1 MVDQVAPTL
10 DRTVLE
16 DMVKIVGP
24 SMIPGL
30 RVAIA
35 QYLEQIPVAL
45 AALRTAIAHN
55 DPEALR
61 QAAHALRSSSLN
73 LGALRIAQVCA
84 QLEDQ
89 AQAFLPRAIA
99 PSPAPLDAG
108 LEPLKLDPRV
118 LATQIVELE
127 QEAAKIIPLLTDFQ
141 F

>member
-16 DMVKIVGP
+16 DMVTIVGP

-55 DPEALR
+55 DAETLR

-73 LGALRIAQVCA
+73 LGALRIAQVCE
-84 QLEDQ
+84 QLEYQ
-89 AQAFLPRAIA
+89 AIAQANDTAIG
-99 PSPAPLDAG
+99 PSPPSWDSGTLAQKLLD
-108 LEPLKLDPRV
+108 
-118 LATQIVELE
+118 LE
-127 QEAAKIIPLLTDFQ
+127 QAAEKIIPLLTDLQ
-141 F
+141 L